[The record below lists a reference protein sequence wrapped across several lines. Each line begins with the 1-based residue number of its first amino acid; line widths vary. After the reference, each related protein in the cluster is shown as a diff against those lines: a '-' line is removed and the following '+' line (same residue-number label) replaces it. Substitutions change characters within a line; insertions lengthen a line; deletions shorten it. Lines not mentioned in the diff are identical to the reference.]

1 MKVQVEMALRNV
13 RQHLHSL
20 ELDPE
25 VVPILPASRH
35 LFAVASCTAL
45 HTLRCA
51 PGWGVGLRCRAHV
64 SHSRSVWQ
72 PECGL
77 LRRCTDGQASR
88 ARSIGI
94 SGQTRRFSCIG
105 GGLLQ
110 IPSCGC
116 NIAGPHASAKV
127 GFANQSRLRAPQWCF
142 QDSAAIR
149 TCRCKLSRIC
159 HYNVCTC
166 CGNISCRCT
175 HRRKFLIRKV
185 SNTLQA
191 LCMHKGLEKS
201 GS

>member
-88 ARSIGI
+88 VRSIGI
-94 SGQTRRFSCIG
+94 SGQTRRLSCIG

-110 IPSCGC
+110 IPSCCC

-127 GFANQSRLRAPQWCF
+127 GFAPRNGAFRILPQSALAGASYQGSATTTCALAVAT
-142 QDSAAIR
+142 SAAGAHIAVN
-149 TCRCKLSRIC
+149 S
-159 HYNVCTC
+159 
-166 CGNISCRCT
+166 
-175 HRRKFLIRKV
+175 
-185 SNTLQA
+185 
-191 LCMHKGLEKS
+191 
-201 GS
+201 